1 MPRLL
6 FYCLVL
12 AGLLTGYM
20 GYGQCSCTG
29 NVYFVD
35 NDEDGFTA
43 HWYTQDITAAQ
54 DEYKRTCSRAQ
65 SAGVI
70 VACTQPPKTVST
82 FSQIDCDD
90 NDVNAQTKTTW
101 YYDGDNN
108 GVGDDNNTQYRC
120 GSPGQGWY
128 SSGGDRCPNDP
139 NTTTGLNVLFKLT
152 SKVL

>member
-54 DEYKRTCSRAQ
+54 DEYERTCSRAQ

-70 VACTQPPKTVST
+70 VACKQPPKTVST
-82 FSQIDCDD
+82 FSPIDCDD
-90 NDVNAQTKTTW
+90 NDVNAQTKTT
-101 YYDGDNN
+101 
-108 GVGDDNNTQYRC
+108 
-120 GSPGQGWY
+120 
-128 SSGGDRCPNDP
+128 
-139 NTTTGLNVLFKLT
+139 
-152 SKVL
+152 